1 MAKKKVLLAGESWTS
16 AATHIKGFDQ
26 FASIS
31 FHLGAEPLLAALA
44 GSKFELTYMKAH
56 EAATDFPLTLD
67 ALDAY
72 SVVILSDLGSNTLL
86 LHPDVWFRGET
97 VPNRLKL
104 LREWV
109 GRGGALMMIGG
120 YYSFQGINGGARY
133 HKTAVEEVLP
143 VDCLAF
149 DDRVEVPEGFRPV
162 LVKPEHEILAG
173 LGGKWPV
180 APRLQRGDA
189 EEPAR
194 RRAARQ
200 GRRRG
205 WRPSASRHRHLRQGP
220 DARLDIGYR
229 AALAAQGLLRLGR
242 LRPPLGPGAD
252 LADRKAALA
261 SPIAARGRLPLR
273 KGVVSRRS
281 SLRSGCA
288 SARRYRGLP
297 QSPRRS
303 FARGRLRAPSFPQG
317 S

>member
-44 GSKFELTYMKAH
+44 GSKFDLTYMKAH

-86 LHPDVWFRGET
+86 LHPDVWFRGQT

-133 HKTAVEEVLP
+133 HKTAG
-143 VDCLAF
+143 
-149 DDRVEVPEGFRPV
+149 R
-162 LVKPEHEILAG
+162 
-173 LGGKWPV
+173 GG
-180 APRLQRGDA
+180 
-189 EEPAR
+189 PAR
-194 RRAARQ
+194 RLPRLRRPGRGSRGLSAGAGQARARDPRRARRQVAARC
-200 GRRRG
+200 
-205 WRPSASRHRHLRQGP
+205 SASTR
-220 DARLDIGYR
+220 
-229 AALAAQGLLRLGR
+229 
-242 LRPPLGPGAD
+242 
-252 LADRKAALA
+252 
-261 SPIAARGRLPLR
+261 
-273 KGVVSRRS
+273 
-281 SLRSGCA
+281 
-288 SARRYRGLP
+288 
-297 QSPRRS
+297 
-303 FARGRLRAPSFPQG
+303 
-317 S
+317 